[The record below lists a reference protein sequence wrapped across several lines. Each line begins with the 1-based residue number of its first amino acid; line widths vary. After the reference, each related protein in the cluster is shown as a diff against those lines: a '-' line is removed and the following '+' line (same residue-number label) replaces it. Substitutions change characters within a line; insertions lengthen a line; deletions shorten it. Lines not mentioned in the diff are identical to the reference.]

1 MSAAPGR
8 AEGRSERR
16 RTAAGGGG
24 GGRRD
29 PRGTSGPGSALC
41 RCGGAPSGSAPRRAR
56 PAAPGG
62 SSRGGPAGRRGSPWS
77 ARRAVSSGGRVGA
90 LRAGDPPPSGTSRPL
105 PEPRSSAGEVF
116 SSRGAG
122 GFAVRRGE
130 EIAVFP
136 AGVVAAPCVRSLCVS
151 LFLLF
156 FLRRFRCSRREVDSV
171 FPAVPPAP
179 ASPGGFSG
187 WFVPPSPER
196 GSGCRGVGAARCP
209 FPVANRGALRAELWR
224 GFFREKLGVFK

>member
-1 MSAAPGR
+1 MPAAPGR
-8 AEGRSERR
+8 AAGRSERR

-29 PRGTSGPGSALC
+29 PRGTSGPGAALC
-41 RCGGAPSGSAPRRAR
+41 RCGGAPSGSAPRSAR

-77 ARRAVSSGGRVGA
+77 ARPAVSSGGRVGA

-122 GFAVRRGE
+122 GFAVSRGE
-130 EIAVFP
+130 EIAVLP
-136 AGVVAAPCVRSLCVS
+136 AGVVTAPCVRALCVS
-151 LFLLF
+151 LFLLCL
-156 FLRRFRCSRREVDSV
+156 LRRFRCSRRGWFG
-171 FPAVPPAP
+171 FPGRAAGPRQPRWLLGVVRAAFSRAGVGMRRGRSRSLPI
-179 ASPGGFSG
+179 PGGEPRSA
-187 WFVPPSPER
+187 PSRIME
-196 GSGCRGVGAARCP
+196 
-209 FPVANRGALRAELWR
+209 
-224 GFFREKLGVFK
+224 GFFARETGCV